1 MTPLEKTRDAWFN
14 DLLKTYSPKKL
25 GSPQKVREFY
35 QLPKSLT
42 DDEVVEMVNQWRLD
56 SDKEEEDSDA
66 SDKEVANTST
76 NRQLK
81 RDNVQPEEVVEI
93 IKDMRVK
100 KQEKRKEKVAYT
112 PYKKS
117 TNNSD
122 QMKNLKEKLSELD
135 EIFKETE
142 NEMDWEKMKA
152 DVVWDINVSY
162 DLSSDKEFKEWSM
175 KKNNFMLL

>member
-1 MTPLEKTRDAWFN
+1 
-14 DLLKTYSPKKL
+14 
-25 GSPQKVREFY
+25 
-35 QLPKSLT
+35 
-42 DDEVVEMVNQWRLD
+42 
-56 SDKEEEDSDA
+56 
-66 SDKEVANTST
+66 
-76 NRQLK
+76 
-81 RDNVQPEEVVEI
+81 
-93 IKDMRVK
+93 MRVK
-100 KQEKRKEKVAYT
+100 KQEKRKEKVAYI

-152 DVVWDINVSY
+152 DVAWDIKDSY

-175 KKNNFMLL
+175 KKNNFMLLGQKIISEAEKSEILKEYTMLNEDFTSRLKEENFATDTKGTGDKRPVPNSPGVEISRKKEEKKKDKKKKKTEEEF